1 MIALEGHLH
10 VWIHFVTSN
19 QITILLW
26 RSVISQKNGILRPSK
41 LRSNAVATLK
51 KTFVRF
57 FDPVVPFHAMK
68 EYTTSRDIAPLI
80 LDLGIRWSCVANFKR
95 RPLYRPESSTVFIA
109 QKPIWTPEPVW
120 MVLEK
125 RKSLVLA
132 GIRTP
137 DRPARSESSF
147 RLRFPSSQFPF
158 QTHLKYL
165 KLNQPTRCSNISSLL
180 LVV

>member
-1 MIALEGHLH
+1 MSEFTLWH
-10 VWIHFVTSN
+10 

-26 RSVISQKNGILRPSK
+26 RSFISQKNGIIRSSK

-51 KTFVRF
+51 KNYAPF

-68 EYTTSRDIAPLI
+68 ENKTSRGIFPLI
-80 LDLGIRWSCVANFKR
+80 LDLDIRWSWVVNFKR
-95 RPLYRPESSTVFIA
+95 RPLYRPESSTVAIG

-125 RKSLVLA
+125 SKSLALA

-137 DRPARSESSF
+137 DRPALSESLY
-147 RLRFPSSQFPF
+147 RLRFPGSHFPF
-158 QTHLKYL
+158 QTHLK
-165 KLNQPTRCSNISSLL
+165 
-180 LVV
+180 